1 MGAKTIEPSAES
13 GSESPGVTVTLS
25 AFEVVQLSVAL
36 APAETGVGLTL
47 KDVMTGEAS
56 SPIFANCVVVQPV
69 IAMQAIRITSAEATC
84 FGQLPRMKRNL
95 PLKIEKNR
103 SMHNLF
109 VARYSPR
116 ALVKTKV
123 CMTRGGQFI
132 Y

>member
-1 MGAKTIEPSAES
+1 MDPSAES

-36 APAETGVGLTL
+36 APAETGVGLAL

-56 SPIFANCVVVQPV
+56 SPMFVNCVVVQPV

-84 FGQLPRMKRNL
+84 FGQLPTMKLDL
-95 PLKIEKNR
+95 PLKIEKKR
-103 SMHNLF
+103 FMRTLF
-109 VARYSPR
+109 LARYSPR
-116 ALVKTKV
+116 ALVETKV

-132 Y
+132 